1 MALID
6 MTAQGPARSK
16 SWVPELR
23 PHQLLVLGFAGCI
36 LVGTVLL
43 RLPVSAVRGALSWT
57 DALFTSTSAVCVT
70 GLVVVDTGHDL
81 SGFGQAVTLLLFQV
95 GGLGI
100 MTFSTLFLLA
110 AGGRPSLAAM
120 TATGEV
126 LGTSRMKDIR
136 GMVVRVVKVTLA
148 IEAVAVVAL
157 FVMFIARRGEDQTAA
172 GCAWSALYHSVSAFC
187 NAGFGL
193 HSDSLERYRG
203 AWDVNLVIVAL
214 IITGG
219 IGFPVLRDLARFVR
233 MPRKGGKRKA
243 LSLHT
248 KIVLITT
255 GLLLVLGTVSFLATE
270 WGNPESLGALPV
282 HKRFLAAFFQST
294 AARTAGFS
302 TLNIGALAPATLFF
316 VVFLMFVGASPC
328 STGGGIKT
336 TTVGILGVL
345 AISKLRGREE
355 PSAFNRSIP
364 RQVVSRA
371 VTVALLSLLLV
382 VAFIWLLLVCES
394 DRLAAGPA
402 NGGFSF
408 MQMVFE
414 AISAFGTVGL
424 STGITSSLGGLSKLL
439 LVALMFIG
447 RLGPLT
453 VVVSVA
459 RRERPD
465 KVKYP
470 AEQLMVG

>member
-6 MTAQGPARSK
+6 ITTNGPARAR
-16 SWVPELR
+16 SWVPE
-23 PHQLLVLGFAGCI
+23 PSPQQLLVLGFAGCI
-36 LVGTVLL
+36 AVGAVLL
-43 RLPVSAVRGALSWT
+43 RLPVSAAREALTWT

-70 GLVVVDTGHDL
+70 GLVVVDTGKDL
-81 SGFGQAVTLLLFQV
+81 SAFGQAVTLVLFQI

-100 MTFSTLFLLA
+100 MTFSTLFLFA

-120 TATGEV
+120 TATGEA

-136 GMVVRVVKVTLA
+136 SMVARVIKFTLA
-148 IEAVAVVAL
+148 IEAAAIVLL
-157 FVMFIARRGEDQTAA
+157 FFMFFFRRGPGETVA
-172 GCAWSALYHSVSAFC
+172 GCGWSALYHSVSAFC

-193 HSDSLERYRG
+193 YSDSLERYQG
-203 AWDVNLVIVAL
+203 AWDVNLVIVTL
-214 IITGG
+214 IIVGG
-219 IGFPVLRDLARFVR
+219 IGFPVLHGLARYFFA
-233 MPRKGGKRKA
+233 PRKGGKRPV
-243 LSLHT
+243 LGLHT

-255 GLLLVLGTVSFLATE
+255 AILLVLGTVAFLATE
-270 WGNPESLGALPV
+270 WSSEGLASLPI
-282 HKRFLAAFFQST
+282 HKRFLVALFQST
-294 AARTAGFS
+294 TSRTAGFS
-302 TLNIGALAPATLFF
+302 TLNIGKLAPATLFF
-316 VVFLMFVGASPC
+316 IVFLMFVGASPC

-355 PSAFNRSIP
+355 PTAFNRSIP
-364 RQVVSRA
+364 REVVSRA

-382 VAFIWLLLVCES
+382 VTFIWLLLVCEG
-394 DRLAAGPA
+394 DKLAAGPGE
-402 NGGFSF
+402 GGFTF

-424 STGITSSLGGLSKLL
+424 STGITADLGASSKLL
-439 LVALMFIG
+439 LTALMFVG

-465 KVKYP
+465 VVKFP

>member
-6 MTAQGPARSK
+6 MTAQGPARAR
-16 SWVPELR
+16 SWVRELR
-23 PHQLLVLGFAGCI
+23 PHQLLVLGFAACI
-36 LVGTVLL
+36 VVGTVLL
-43 RLPVSAVRGALSWT
+43 RLPVSAAREALSWT

-70 GLVVVDTGHDL
+70 GLVVVDTGKAL
-81 SGFGQAVTLLLFQV
+81 SGFGQAVTLVLFQI

-120 TATGEV
+120 AATGEA
-126 LGTSRMKDIR
+126 LGSSRMKDVR
-136 GMVVRVVKVTLA
+136 GMVVSVIKVT
-148 IEAVAVVAL
+148 VAVEAAAILLL
-157 FVMFIARRGEDQTAA
+157 FVMFVARRSPDETVT
-172 GCAWSALYHSVSAFC
+172 GCAWSALYHAVSAFC

-214 IITGG
+214 VITGG
-219 IGFPVLRDLARFVR
+219 IGFPVLRDLARLVR
-233 MPRKGGKRKA
+233 SPRKGGKRHI

-255 GLLLVLGTVSFLATE
+255 ALLLVLGTVSFLATE
-270 WGNPESLGALPV
+270 WGNEEGLASLPV
-282 HKRFLAAFFQST
+282 HKRVLAAFFQST
-294 AARTAGFS
+294 TARTAGFS
-302 TLNIGALAPATLFF
+302 TVSIARLAPATLFF
-316 VVFLMFVGASPC
+316 MAFLMFVGASPC
-328 STGGGIKT
+328 STGGGVKT
-336 TTVGILGVL
+336 TTLGILGVL

-355 PSAFNRSIP
+355 PTAFNRSIP
-364 RQVVSRA
+364 RAVVSRA

-382 VAFIWLLLVCES
+382 VTFIWMLLVAEK
-394 DRLAAGPA
+394 DALAAGPG
-402 NGGFSF
+402 NEGFSF
-408 MQMVFE
+408 MQVVFE

-424 STGITSSLGGLSKLL
+424 STGITSKLASPSKFLL
-439 LVALMFIG
+439 IALMFVG

>member
-6 MTAQGPARSK
+6 MTAQGPARTR

-36 LVGTVLL
+36 AVGTVLL
-43 RLPVSAVRGALSWT
+43 RLPASAAREALSWT
-57 DALFTSTSAVCVT
+57 DALFTATSAVCVT
-70 GLVVVDTGHDL
+70 GLIVVDTGSDL
-81 SGFGQAVTLLLFQV
+81 SGFGQAVTLVLLQI

-120 TATGEV
+120 TATGEA
-126 LGTSRMKDIR
+126 LGTSRMKDVR

-148 IEAVAVVAL
+148 VEAAAIILL
-157 FVMFIARRGEDQTAA
+157 FVLFVARRGSDQTVG

-193 HSDSLERYRG
+193 HSDSLERYQG
-203 AWDVNLVIVAL
+203 AWDVNLVIVTL
-214 IITGG
+214 IIVGG

-233 MPRKGGKRKA
+233 APRKGGKRLS
-243 LSLHT
+243 LSLHS
-248 KIVLITT
+248 KIVLLTT
-255 GLLLVLGTVSFLATE
+255 ALLLVLGTVSFLATE
-270 WGNPESLGALPV
+270 WGNEASLASLPV
-282 HKRFLAAFFQST
+282 HRRFLAAFFQST
-294 AARTAGFS
+294 TARTAGFS

-316 VVFLMFVGASPC
+316 MVFLMFVGASPC
-328 STGGGIKT
+328 STGGGVKT
-336 TTVGILGVL
+336 TTLGILGVL

-355 PSAFNRSIP
+355 PSAFGRSIP

-382 VAFIWLLLVCES
+382 VTFTWMLLVTEKS
-394 DRLAAGPA
+394 ALADGR
-402 NGGFSF
+402 FSF
-408 MQMVFE
+408 MQVVFE
-414 AISAFGTVGL
+414 AVSAFATVGL
-424 STGITSSLGGLSKLL
+424 STGITSSLGGASKLL
-439 LVALMFIG
+439 LVALMFVG